1 MNYTIENKYKV
12 ISEHGSK
19 GQQEKYYRNGYWYK
33 LDSRYNEG
41 TIEYVV
47 SVILKHSNIKDF
59 VFYNICTVNNKK
71 ACRSKTF
78 LSKNET
84 FLTLE
89 TILCD
94 VYGLSSADN
103 YLYAITN
110 VKDRFDCLVD
120 AVKKYTN
127 NQLDITSMLRIILY
141 LDLLIL
147 NRDRHLNNIGIIV
160 DISNGNYRTAPIFDN
175 GLSLLGGLNGEVY
188 NYGLQYTIQRQSART
203 ISGSFVSQA
212 LASTNNGLESPL
224 KINFNEVFNELKREG
239 TSDYILN
246 VLSYQ
251 YNQVGSLYE

>member
-41 TIEYVV
+41 KIEHIV
-47 SVILKHSNIKDF
+47 SVILKHSNITDF
-59 VFYNICTVNNKK
+59 VFYNTCTVNNKN

-78 LSKNET
+78 LSKNEI

-127 NQLDITSMLRIILY
+127 NQLNITNMLQTILY

-160 DISNGNYRTAPIFDN
+160 DVSNGRYRTAPIFDN
-175 GLSLLGGLNGEVY
+175 GLSLLGGLYGEVY
-188 NYGLQYTIQRQSART
+188 NYGLPAIIQKQSARA
-203 ISGSFVSQA
+203 ISGSFVNQV
-212 LASTNNGLESPL
+212 LAATNNVLKSPL
-224 KINFNEVFNELKREG
+224 KINFNAVFNELKREE

>member
-1 MNYTIENKYKV
+1 MNYTIENKYKI

-41 TIEYVV
+41 RIEHIV
-47 SVILKHSNIKDF
+47 SVILKHSNITDF
-59 VFYNICTVNNKK
+59 VFYNTCKVNNKN

-78 LSKNET
+78 LSKNEI

-103 YLYAITN
+103 YVYAITN

-127 NQLDITSMLRIILY
+127 NQLNITSMLQIILY

-160 DISNGNYRTAPIFDN
+160 DVSNGSYRTAPIFDN
-175 GLSLLGGLNGEVY
+175 GLSLLGGLYGEVY
-188 NYGLQYTIQRQSART
+188 NYGLPAIIQKQSART
-203 ISGSFVSQA
+203 ISGSFVNQV
-212 LASTNNGLESPL
+212 LAATNNVLKSPL
-224 KINFNEVFNELKREG
+224 KINFNAVFNELKREE

-251 YNQVGSLYE
+251 YNQLGSLYE